1 MWIYLLRLKLWIQME
16 QVGIVAH
23 PMMKILSDQE
33 QDIEIAASA
42 LREGKLVAIPTETVY
57 GLGADAFNEDA
68 LAAVFAAKRRPSF
81 DPLIVHI
88 AELAALDRL
97 VDYNALSPHG
107 AELLRR
113 ASEAFWPGP
122 LTMILP
128 KLPSVPD
135 LATSG
140 LPSVAVRI
148 PSHPVARRIIAL
160 STGAVAAPSAN
171 PFGYLSPTSAQHVA
185 EQLGDRIDY
194 IVDGGLCPVGVE
206 STVLDLA
213 SDHPRILRPGGLD
226 RTSLEAVLGPLEVL
240 DRSSERPNAPGQMKS
255 HYAPRAPLYLYEHGA
270 LDPAALQPGQ
280 ALLFWSRADEQ
291 QFWQAAHSLNPADWL
306 TRVLTQTNS
315 QTEAAAALFAVL
327 HELDHLAPA
336 GIHAEKAP
344 SSGLGEAI
352 NDRLYKARAA
362 ARIRDEDSA
371 KKLI

>member
-1 MWIYLLRLKLWIQME
+1 
-16 QVGIVAH
+16 
-23 PMMKILSDQE
+23 MMKILSDQE

-42 LREGKLVAIPTETVY
+42 LRKGKLVAIPTETVY

-97 VDYNALSPHG
+97 VDYDALSPQD

-140 LPSVAVRI
+140 LPSVAVRF
-148 PSHPVARRIIAL
+148 PAHPVARRIIAL
-160 STGAVAAPSAN
+160 STGAIAAPSAN

-185 EQLGDRIDY
+185 AQLGDRIDY
-194 IVDGGLCPVGVE
+194 IVDGGPCPVGVE

-226 RTSLEAVLGPLEVL
+226 RAALEAVLGPLEVL

-280 ALLFWSRADEQ
+280 ALLFWSREDEQ
-291 QFWQAAHSLNPADWL
+291 EFWQRASSLNPADWL
-306 TRVLTQTNS
+306 TRVLTQTDS
-315 QTEAAAALFAVL
+315 QIEAAAALFAVL
-327 HELDHLAPA
+327 HELDLLAPA

-344 SSGLGEAI
+344 STGLGEAI

-362 ARIRDEDSA
+362 ARVLAEDSA